1 MDKHKLLRLAEFYPN
16 DFSPMDLVALETQL
30 DIYIIDVSSD
40 NKFSGL
46 KGIGELAKK
55 LFEINKDK
63 LYLLVF
69 LLVTRINYIH

>member
-1 MDKHKLLRLAEFYPN
+1 MD
-16 DFSPMDLVALETQL
+16 VG
-30 DIYIIDVSSD
+30 SD

-63 LYLLVF
+63 LYSLVY
-69 LLVTRINYIH
+69 LLVTLALILPVAIATVEIAFSTTNFVKNRM